1 MLDILT
7 YMVIGIG
14 SIAGVMLLY
23 VVKEIYST
31 NSRFR

>member
-1 MLDILT
+1 MQEILL

-14 SIAGVMLLY
+14 TLAVVLMLYL
-23 VVKEIYST
+23 VTEIYST